1 MAGGEGKRL
10 RPLTS
15 TTPKPLLK
23 IAGKPLIER
32 AIASVSQAG
41 ISNIEISINYLA
53 DQFEKYF
60 DERDTEISIK
70 LIQEKRKLGTAGSLS
85 LTDQDDKDLLV
96 CNIENDYDLVVGS
109 REFGTVIPFGVL
121 RTKGKFIQEIQEKPE
136 IKSDVAAGI
145 YFLRRK
151 ILKLLP
157 NERLYDMPD
166 LINCCLENNL
176 SVGLCPVLGSWID
189 VGRKEHYDAVVN
201 RNAE

>member
-60 DERDTEISIK
+60 DER
-70 LIQEKRKLGTAGSLS
+70 IQ
-85 LTDQDDKDLLV
+85 
-96 CNIENDYDLVVGS
+96 
-109 REFGTVIPFGVL
+109 
-121 RTKGKFIQEIQEKPE
+121 KFQ
-136 IKSDVAAGI
+136 
-145 YFLRRK
+145 
-151 ILKLLP
+151 
-157 NERLYDMPD
+157 
-166 LINCCLENNL
+166 
-176 SVGLCPVLGSWID
+176 
-189 VGRKEHYDAVVN
+189 
-201 RNAE
+201 